1 MAPRSRARRWNT
13 SPEREL
19 GRQGIPV
26 AERGRPNALRF
37 RRRRRI
43 GEAGGGAEKGSV
55 GAWWV
60 IAGVVVAVLVIYR

>member
-37 RRRRRI
+37 RRRRI